1 MLLRLLPDNPDI
13 NFMRLRVAGLVFS
26 MLLVLGSLGLVF
38 GKGLNFGIDFTGG
51 LLIEVRVAPVPDL
64 GELRR
69 DLNALGLG
77 EISIQEFGE
86 PDDLLIRAP
95 LADDSEES
103 QRAAEDAIRSKLDAI
118 TDEIEYRRVEFV
130 GPQVGKELIRA
141 GLMAILLSLAGI
153 LVYVSFR
160 FEWPFGVSALAA
172 LIHDSLLTVGFFAV
186 TGQEFN
192 LATVAAVLTIAG
204 YSINDTVVVFDRV
217 RENLRKFK
225 KMPVTEV
232 LNMSLSQTLTRTI
245 LTSVTTL
252 LALIAL
258 WMFGGP
264 VIQGFVNA
272 LIFGV
277 IIGTYSTIFVAGS
290 MLPYFK
296 LRRAVA
302 SDQNDVALEA

>member
-1 MLLRLLPDNPDI
+1 M
-13 NFMRLRVAGLVFS
+13 
-26 MLLVLGSLGLVF
+26 
-38 GKGLNFGIDFTGG
+38 
-51 LLIEVRVAPVPDL
+51 
-64 GELRR
+64 
-69 DLNALGLG
+69 
-77 EISIQEFGE
+77 
-86 PDDLLIRAP
+86 
-95 LADDSEES
+95 
-103 QRAAEDAIRSKLDAI
+103 
-118 TDEIEYRRVEFV
+118 
-130 GPQVGKELIRA
+130 
-141 GLMAILLSLAGI
+141 
-153 LVYVSFR
+153 
-160 FEWPFGVSALAA
+160 
-172 LIHDSLLTVGFFAV
+172 
-186 TGQEFN
+186 
-192 LATVAAVLTIAG
+192 
-204 YSINDTVVVFDRV
+204 VFDRV